1 MADLVLRLELDGRIV
16 GEWQLDGQELRLTVA
31 DRAGRQVAA
40 LTTML
45 PAPAADTLRTPLG
58 QPVDELDE
66 DTRISTAAGLEATA
80 EALGQERTQTQPL
93 SGLTAGSLEEELRLL
108 GVRTDGSLE
117 RLPGDDFTLPL
128 PEPTAGTT
136 EDSLGDRDSF
146 HPVGV
151 AEQSTTRP
159 NLARLAR
166 DQAAHKDSGVL
177 EVWFYKGGRWTRRGW
192 LSPGQRASLRGG
204 VIRCIKDG
212 TLFVSP
218 GRWFSASAILPD
230 GEQVQIGPGEEPLKL
245 PMGSAVTLWDG
256 ERGLHVRTAENSEP
270 GRLRVH

>member
-1 MADLVLRLELDGRIV
+1 MSDLVLRLELDGRIV
-16 GEWQLDGQELRLTVA
+16 GEWQLDGKELRLTVA
-31 DRAGRQVAA
+31 DRSGRQVAA
-40 LTTML
+40 LTTSL
-45 PAPAADTLRTPLG
+45 GSDTVRTPIG
-58 QPVDELDE
+58 APVDELDE
-66 DTRISTAAGLEATA
+66 DTRISTAAALEATA
-80 EALGQERTQTQPL
+80 EAGLGNERTQTQPFH
-93 SGLTAGSLEEELRLL
+93 GLGGATSLEEELRLL

-146 HPVGV
+146 HPVG
-151 AEQSTTRP
+151 APEQSTTRP
-159 NLARLAR
+159 NLARMVREQSA
-166 DQAAHKDSGVL
+166 KDTGVL

-245 PMGSAVTLWDG
+245 PMGTAVTLWDG
-256 ERGLHVRTAENSEP
+256 ERGLHVRAAENSEP
-270 GRLRVH
+270 GRMRVH

>member
-1 MADLVLRLELDGRIV
+1 MSDLVLRLELDGRIV

-40 LTTML
+40 LTTQL
-45 PAPAADTLRTPLG
+45 AGTTTSLLG
-58 QPVDELDE
+58 TPVDEVDPLDE
-66 DTRISTAAGLEATA
+66 DTRISTAESLEATA
-80 EALGQERTQTQPL
+80 ERGIGTERTQTQPL
-93 SGLTAGSLEEELRLL
+93 AGLARDLEDELRLL

-128 PEPTAGTT
+128 PEPTGGST
-136 EDSLGDRDSF
+136 EDSLGDRHSF
-146 HPVGV
+146 QPVGRG
-151 AEQSTTRP
+151 EQSTTRP
-159 NLARLAR
+159 NLAHLAR
-166 DQAAHKDSGVL
+166 DAGRKDSGVL

-230 GEQVQIGPGEEPLKL
+230 GEQVQVGPGDDPLKL
-245 PMGSAVTLWDG
+245 PMGASVTLWDG
-256 ERGLHVRTAENSEP
+256 ERGLHVRTAEHSEP
-270 GRLRVH
+270 GRVRVH